1 MISSYPLHRCAP
13 KWCDFA
19 VFDSKS
25 RHYIGGRLKQM
36 KIQKDKTLSARVS
49 RAEAIQRFLDTTI
62 SLLSTKPI
70 TDISIQEIAD
80 SVGLNHGYVFRY
92 FGTRLDLFEAVTVEI
107 AKRAREQIEA
117 ETVRRKQLSTDILT
131 MDLSLIA
138 VGQELTK
145 LRMRVVMYLISCGVD
160 AKRFGEGSKKN
171 ILLFA
176 DYCETLG
183 MSRRMAEAMAVRSSA
198 LIFTN
203 NFMSAAFGLTEQD
216 VQDGLQLSLH
226 EIARSTETQKALGWD
241 V

>member
-1 MISSYPLHRCAP
+1 LTP
-13 KWCDFA
+13 KRCDFA
-19 VFDSKS
+19 VFDVKS
-25 RHYIGGRLKQM
+25 RHYIGGSLKEV
-36 KIQKDKTLSARVS
+36 KAQKDKTFSDRVS

-62 SLLSTKPI
+62 SLLGAKPI
-70 TDISIQEIAD
+70 SDISIQEIAD
-80 SVGLNHGYVFRY
+80 ATGLNHGYVFRY

-107 AKRAREQIEA
+107 AKRARAQIEA
-117 ETVRRKQLSTDILT
+117 ETEKRKSKSDDFVS
-131 MDLSLIA
+131 MDMSLVA

-160 AKRFGEGSKKN
+160 ANKFGYESKQN

-176 DYCETLG
+176 DYCESLG

-216 VQDGLQLSLH
+216 VRDGLTLSFN
-226 EIARSTETQKALGWD
+226 EIARAKETQKTLGWD
-241 V
+241 E

>member
-1 MISSYPLHRCAP
+1 MLTP
-13 KWCDFA
+13 KRCDFA
-19 VFDSKS
+19 LFDVKS
-25 RHYIGGRLKQM
+25 RHYIGGSLKEV
-36 KIQKDKTLSARVS
+36 KAQKDKTFSARVS

-62 SLLSTKPI
+62 SLLGAKPI
-70 TDISIQEIAD
+70 SDISIQEIAD
-80 SVGLNHGYVFRY
+80 ATGLNHGYVFRY
-92 FGTRLDLFEAVTVEI
+92 FGTRLDLFEAVTIEI
-107 AKRAREQIEA
+107 AKRAREQIETEA
-117 ETVRRKQLSTDILT
+117 AKRKKLSTDIMT

-138 VGQELTK
+138 AGQELTK

-160 AKRFGEGSKKN
+160 ATRFGDESKKN

-176 DYCETLG
+176 DYCESLG

-216 VQDGLQLSLH
+216 VQDGLKLSLH
-226 EIARSTETQKALGWD
+226 EIARSTETQNALGWD

>member
-1 MISSYPLHRCAP
+1 MSRLPNAET
-13 KWCDFA
+13 
-19 VFDSKS
+19 KS
-25 RHYIGGRLKQM
+25 
-36 KIQKDKTLSARVS
+36 DKTRSARVS
-49 RAEAIQRFLDTTI
+49 RAQAIERFLEATI

-70 TDISIQEIAD
+70 SDISVQEIAD
-80 SVGLNHGYVFRY
+80 TAGLNHGYVFRY

-107 AKRAREQIEA
+107 AKRARAQIEA
-117 ETVRRKQLSTDILT
+117 ETEKRKTKSDDFVS
-131 MDLSLIA
+131 MDMSLVA

-160 AKRFGEGSKKN
+160 ANKFGYESKQN

-176 DYCETLG
+176 EYCESLG

-216 VQDGLQLSLH
+216 VQDGFTLSFNEL
-226 EIARSTETQKALGWD
+226 ARAKDTQKALGWD
-241 V
+241 EQS

>member
-1 MISSYPLHRCAP
+1 MKAP
-13 KWCDFA
+13 
-19 VFDSKS
+19 
-25 RHYIGGRLKQM
+25 
-36 KIQKDKTLSARVS
+36 KDKTFASRVS
-49 RAEAIQRFLDTTI
+49 RAQSVERLLEATI
-62 SLLSTKPI
+62 SLLAAKPI
-70 TDISIQEIAD
+70 SDISVQEIAD
-80 SVGLNHGYVFRY
+80 AAGLNHGYIFRY

-107 AKRAREQIEA
+107 AHRARAQIEA
-117 ETVRRKQLSTDILT
+117 EAERRQQVATDLVT

-138 VGQELTK
+138 AGQQLTQ

-160 AKRFGEGSKKN
+160 STRFAEESKKN

-216 VQDGLQLSLH
+216 VQDGLKLSLH
-226 EIARSTETQKALGWD
+226 EIARAAATQKELGWD
-241 V
+241 EKS